1 MIDNNF
7 VQDCERDPEAKS
19 SAAAELLSKC
29 KSSLT
34 ELESSIKNM
43 DPLNFAKVMKIEAEF
58 QGG

>member
-19 SAAAELLSKC
+19 GSAAELLSKC

>member
-1 MIDNNF
+1 M
-7 VQDCERDPEAKS
+7 QDCERDPEAKS
-19 SAAAELLSKC
+19 SSAAELLSKC

-58 QGG
+58 KGG

>member
-1 MIDNNF
+1 M
-7 VQDCERDPEAKS
+7 QDCERDPEAKS

-58 QGG
+58 KGG